1 MCALCPFPLRA
12 FILLPGVEMLHL
24 DLESEGQSLGGAR
37 EVSWKG
43 LESLRTAREPPY
55 QPGEATAI
63 LDFLSL
69 AA

>member
-1 MCALCPFPLRA
+1 
-12 FILLPGVEMLHL
+12 MLHL